1 MFKST
6 EHSDELI
13 EILLSD
19 VLEVYGYDFT
29 GYSRA
34 SLKRRILRLYE
45 MDKFVSFAEYRY
57 KIRTEPGYFKRFLE
71 EITINVTE
79 MFRDPAFYKTL
90 RTEILPRLGTYPFIR
105 IWVAGCS
112 TGEEAYSVAI
122 FLKELNLL
130 HKSLIYATD
139 INSEVLATAGQAMI
153 PLNKIK
159 LYTENYIA
167 AGGSEHFIDYY
178 TANYSLGKLKDELKS
193 KIIFSTHNLVTD
205 NSFNEFQLIL
215 CRNVLIYFDRPLQNK
230 VFELFNNS
238 LEKFG
243 YLALGTK
250 ETLEFSIVAKNFERL
265 KGEKIWRK
273 IHEL

>member
-1 MFKST
+1 MLKSS
-6 EHSDELI
+6 EHRDELI

-90 RTEILPRLGTYPFIR
+90 RNEILPRLGTYPFIR

-139 INSEVLATAGQAMI
+139 INSEVVANASQAMI

-243 YLALGTK
+243 YIALGTK
-250 ETLEFSIVAKNFERL
+250 ETLDFSSVAKNFERL

-273 IHEL
+273 IHE